1 MKKLLAIAALPF
13 LTFFFFSCQSTG
25 AAIPKALEVQE
36 LEDEGGAEENLK
48 TAEAEQNENPEQS
61 SDSQDELAAKSPAAL
76 EEKIPQSEFDE
87 MAELLKDDQTK
98 DADVSDDGQE
108 ESAAAKITQAQDGSL
123 QQKIIDSNKSAEQN
137 ARAPASDFK
146 NESQDGSASAAS
158 INGAG
163 LVSASGG
170 SLASQSSGK
179 ADNSL
184 LDKNARG
191 RDDAPGAGSGNNFVA
206 PASTSAT
213 SSVKAPSGDAAA
225 EAANEGIA
233 LSAPASQ
240 TQEEAAPEE
249 KKIVPLPSRSMTLK
263 NKQFVDITYPGS
275 GWIYLGEEDGGDHFI
290 FQGRKLGNDGATF
303 TLRSK
308 APGTALLHFY
318 KNDILT
324 GNYIDDWIQV
334 TVSENGATDASH
346 VQAPAYADV
355 VPQKFDLQKNKEQ
368 KEKALAEAAAKKQA
382 ERDEMIQAEKAEK
395 AETKSP
401 SEANEEK
408 RGQVAAAPNPAQQ
421 SQAQAE
427 SVPAE
432 KVQTVIQTAGQE
444 KADSKQKTAV
454 AGTNNDKNKSQAGQG
469 AGEKAARESQA
480 QGGLSASTSDD
491 KAKNL
496 LELARKAYDEKR
508 FEEALDLVQKFFDV
522 ATEDLDAGLYLEG
535 LILEAKSSARNIK
548 SAIGAYDTLIKNWPQ
563 SPYWRRANERSIYLK
578 RFYIDIR

>member
-1 MKKLLAIAALPF
+1 MKKLLAIAVLPF

-25 AAIPKALEVQE
+25 AAIPNALEVQE

-61 SDSQDELAAKSPAAL
+61 SDSQGEPSAESPAAL

-123 QQKIIDSNKSAEQN
+123 QQKIIDSNKSAEEN
-137 ARAPASDFK
+137 AKAPASDFK
-146 NESQDGSASAAS
+146 NESKDDSASAVS
-158 INGAG
+158 VNGAG

-170 SLASQSSGK
+170 SLANQSSGK

-191 RDDAPGAGSGNNFVA
+191 RDDAPGAESGNNFVA
-206 PASTSAT
+206 PASTSAA

-382 ERDEMIQAEKAEK
+382 ERDEMIQAEKAE
-395 AETKSP
+395 EKSP
-401 SEANEEK
+401 SEGNEEK

-454 AGTNNDKNKSQAGQG
+454 AGTNSDKNKSQAAQG
-469 AGEKAARESQA
+469 SGEKAARESQA
-480 QGGLSASTSDD
+480 QGDSSASTSDG

>member
-1 MKKLLAIAALPF
+1 MKKLFVIAALPF

-61 SDSQDELAAKSPAAL
+61 SDSQGKPSAESPAAL

-98 DADVSDDGQE
+98 DADVSDDGKE

-123 QQKIIDSNKSAEQN
+123 QQKIIDSNKSAEEN
-137 ARAPASDFK
+137 ANATTDFQ
-146 NESQDGSASAAS
+146 NESKDGSASAAS

-170 SLASQSSGK
+170 SLANQSSGK

-184 LDKNARG
+184 LNQNARG

-213 SSVKAPSGDAAA
+213 SSANSPSGDAAA
-225 EAANEGIA
+225 EAPNEGIA

-249 KKIVPLPSRSMTLK
+249 KKLVPLPSRSMTLK

-346 VQAPAYADV
+346 VQAPAHADV

-382 ERDEMIQAEKAEK
+382 ERDEMIQTEK
-395 AETKSP
+395 AETKRP

-408 RGQVAAAPNPAQQ
+408 RGQVAAAPSPAQQ

-454 AGTNNDKNKSQAGQG
+454 AGTNNDKNQNQAAQG
-469 AGEKAARESQA
+469 AGEKTARESQA
-480 QGGLSASTSDD
+480 QGGSSASASDG

>member
-1 MKKLLAIAALPF
+1 MKKLFVIAALPF

-61 SDSQDELAAKSPAAL
+61 SDSQGEPATESPAAL

-123 QQKIIDSNKSAEQN
+123 QQKIIDSNKSAEEN
-137 ARAPASDFK
+137 ANATTDFQ
-146 NESQDGSASAAS
+146 NESKDGSESAAS

-170 SLASQSSGK
+170 SLASQSAGNGAGTS
-179 ADNSL
+179 

-225 EAANEGIA
+225 EAPNEGIA

-382 ERDEMIQAEKAEK
+382 ERDEMIQAEKAE
-395 AETKSP
+395 TKSP

-408 RGQVAAAPNPAQQ
+408 RGQVAAAPSPAQQ

-427 SVPAE
+427 IVPAE

-454 AGTNNDKNKSQAGQG
+454 AGTNSDKNKSQAAQG
-469 AGEKAARESQA
+469 SGEKAARESQA
-480 QGGLSASTSDD
+480 QGGSSASTSDG

>member
-1 MKKLLAIAALPF
+1 MKKLFAIAALPF

-61 SDSQDELAAKSPAAL
+61 SDSQGKPSAESPAAL

-87 MAELLKDDQTK
+87 MAELLKDDQTE

-123 QQKIIDSNKSAEQN
+123 QQKIIGSNKSAEQN
-137 ARAPASDFK
+137 AETPASDFK
-146 NESQDGSASAAS
+146 NESKDGSESAVS

-170 SLASQSSGK
+170 SLASQGPDK
-179 ADNSL
+179 ANGNL

-213 SSVKAPSGDAAA
+213 SSANSPSGDAAA
-225 EAANEGIA
+225 EAPNEGIA

-368 KEKALAEAAAKKQA
+368 KEKALTEAAAKKQA
-382 ERDEMIQAEKAEK
+382 ERDEMIQAEK

-408 RGQVAAAPNPAQQ
+408 RGQVAAAPNPTQQ

-454 AGTNNDKNKSQAGQG
+454 AGTNSDKNKSQAAQG
-469 AGEKAARESQA
+469 SDEKAARESQA
-480 QGGLSASTSDD
+480 QGGSSASTSDD

>member
-61 SDSQDELAAKSPAAL
+61 SDSQGETAAESPAAL

-87 MAELLKDDQTK
+87 MAELLKDDQTEA
-98 DADVSDDGQE
+98 ADVSDDGQE

-137 ARAPASDFK
+137 ANAPTDFQ
-146 NESQDGSASAAS
+146 NESKDGSASAVS
-158 INGAG
+158 VNGAG
-163 LVSASGG
+163 FDSASGG
-170 SLASQSSGK
+170 SLASQSPDK
-179 ADNSL
+179 ANGNL

-191 RDDAPGAGSGNNFVA
+191 RDDAPGAGSGNNFGG

-213 SSVKAPSGDAAA
+213 SSANSPSRDAAA
-225 EAANEGIA
+225 EAPNEGIA

-240 TQEEAAPEE
+240 TQEEAEPEE
-249 KKIVPLPSRSMTLK
+249 KKLIPLPSRSMTLK

-382 ERDEMIQAEKAEK
+382 ERDEMIQAEKAE
-395 AETKSP
+395 EKSP
-401 SEANEEK
+401 SEGNEEK

-427 SVPAE
+427 IVPAE

-454 AGTNNDKNKSQAGQG
+454 AGTNSDKNKSQAAQG
-469 AGEKAARESQA
+469 SGEKAARESQA
-480 QGGLSASTSDD
+480 QGGSSASTSDG

-496 LELARKAYDEKR
+496 LELALKAYDEKR

>member
-36 LEDEGGAEENLK
+36 LENEGGAEENLK
-48 TAEAEQNENPEQS
+48 TVEAEQNENPEQS
-61 SDSQDELAAKSPAAL
+61 SDSQGKPSAESLAAL

-87 MAELLKDDQTK
+87 MAELLKDDQTE

-137 ARAPASDFK
+137 ANAPTDFQ
-146 NESQDGSASAAS
+146 NESKDGSASAVS
-158 INGAG
+158 VNGAG
-163 LVSASGG
+163 FDSASGG
-170 SLASQSSGK
+170 PLASQSPDK
-179 ADNSL
+179 ANGNL
-184 LDKNARG
+184 LDKNERG
-191 RDDAPGAGSGNNFVA
+191 RDDAPGAESGNNFVA

-225 EAANEGIA
+225 EAPNEGIA

-240 TQEEAAPEE
+240 TQEETEPEE
-249 KKIVPLPSRSMTLK
+249 KKLIPLPSRSMTLK

-382 ERDEMIQAEKAEK
+382 ERDEMTQAEKAE
-395 AETKSP
+395 EKSP
-401 SEANEEK
+401 SEGNEEK

-427 SVPAE
+427 IVPAE

-454 AGTNNDKNKSQAGQG
+454 AGTNSDKNKSQAAQG
-469 AGEKAARESQA
+469 SGEKAARESQA
-480 QGGLSASTSDD
+480 QGGSSASTSDG

>member
-61 SDSQDELAAKSPAAL
+61 SDSQGEPSAESPTAL

-137 ARAPASDFK
+137 ANAPTDFQ
-146 NESQDGSASAAS
+146 NESKDGSASAAS

-170 SLASQSSGK
+170 SLASQSAGNGAGTS
-179 ADNSL
+179 

-213 SSVKAPSGDAAA
+213 SSANSPSGDAAA

-233 LSAPASQ
+233 LNAPASQ

-382 ERDEMIQAEKAEK
+382 ERDEMIQAEKAE
-395 AETKSP
+395 EKSP
-401 SEANEEK
+401 SEGNEEK
-408 RGQVAAAPNPAQQ
+408 RGQVAAAPSPAQQ

-454 AGTNNDKNKSQAGQG
+454 AGTNNDKNQNQAAQG
-469 AGEKAARESQA
+469 AGEKTARESQA
-480 QGGLSASTSDD
+480 QGGSSASASDG

>member
-48 TAEAEQNENPEQS
+48 TAEAEQNENTEQS
-61 SDSQDELAAKSPAAL
+61 SDSQGEPSAEDPAAL

-137 ARAPASDFK
+137 ANATTDFQ
-146 NESQDGSASAAS
+146 NESKDGSASGGS
-158 INGAG
+158 VSGAG

-170 SLASQSSGK
+170 SLASQSAGNGAGTS
-179 ADNSL
+179 

-213 SSVKAPSGDAAA
+213 SSANSPSRDAAA
-225 EAANEGIA
+225 EAPNEGIA

-249 KKIVPLPSRSMTLK
+249 KKLIPLPSRSMTLK

-382 ERDEMIQAEKAEK
+382 ERDEMIQAEKAE
-395 AETKSP
+395 EKSP
-401 SEANEEK
+401 SEGNEEK

-421 SQAQAE
+421 SQTQAE
-427 SVPAE
+427 IVPAE

-454 AGTNNDKNKSQAGQG
+454 AGTNSDKNKSQAAQG
-469 AGEKAARESQA
+469 SGEKAARESQA
-480 QGGLSASTSDD
+480 QGDSSASTSDG

>member
-1 MKKLLAIAALPF
+1 MKKLFAIAALPF

-61 SDSQDELAAKSPAAL
+61 SDSQGKPSAESPAAL

-123 QQKIIDSNKSAEQN
+123 QQKIIDSNKSAEEN
-137 ARAPASDFK
+137 ANAPTDFK
-146 NESQDGSASAAS
+146 SESKDGSESAVS

-170 SLASQSSGK
+170 SLASQSAGNGAGTS
-179 ADNSL
+179 

-213 SSVKAPSGDAAA
+213 SSANSPSGDAAA
-225 EAANEGIA
+225 EAPNEGIA

-249 KKIVPLPSRSMTLK
+249 KKLIPLPSRSMTLK

-382 ERDEMIQAEKAEK
+382 ERDEMIQAEKAE
-395 AETKSP
+395 EKSP
-401 SEANEEK
+401 SEGNEEK

-421 SQAQAE
+421 SQTQAE
-427 SVPAE
+427 IVPAE

-454 AGTNNDKNKSQAGQG
+454 AGTNSDKNKSQAAQG
-469 AGEKAARESQA
+469 SGEKAARESQA
-480 QGGLSASTSDD
+480 QGGSSASTSDG